1 MKETNHN
8 DRFRPYR
15 ISRRMFLELAGGAT
29 LLAGCNPVQQLIATP
44 KPTAGPPSEPQLLRK
59 SYQSTATQEQREYF
73 LYLPRGYETDEE
85 KIWPVILF
93 LHGGGERGDGLGDL
107 DYVLDHGPL
116 MEAWIQRRDLLF
128 IILSPQLPIFSMS
141 GQIERPETK
150 PQRLE
155 SGVPPRDDKED
166 PATPMTRAE
175 GDPSPFGEF
184 GPPDGW
190 WKVEDDLLNMVDST
204 LSDYRADSKRVYLT
218 GLSYGGFGTWY
229 MATYHSDRWAAIAPM
244 CGLGDPTLAQQ
255 LAAVNMPIWI
265 FQGGRDDVIQPQWI
279 YPMANSLEEAGLK
292 TVRLTIHE
300 DLGHNAWTRVYAGED
315 LYNWFLSHVHE
326 PQQG

>member
-1 MKETNHN
+1 MPEPALP
-8 DRFRPYR
+8 FRPHSL
-15 ISRRMFLELAGGAT
+15 SRRRFLNLAGGAT
-29 LLAGCNPVQQLIATP
+29 LLASCTPVQQSLATP
-44 KPTAGPPSEPQLLRK
+44 KLASSLPSEPQLLRK
-59 SYQSTATQEQREYF
+59 SYQSPATQKQREYF
-73 LYLPRGYETDEE
+73 LYLPRGYETDKD

-116 MEAWIQRRDLLF
+116 MEAWIQRRDLPF
-128 IILSPQLPIFSMS
+128 IILSPQLPIFNMS
-141 GQIERPETK
+141 GQIDRPATR

-155 SGVPPRDDKED
+155 SGVPPRDEKR
-166 PATPMTRAE
+166 PTTPMTRTA

-190 WKVEDDLLNMVDST
+190 WKAEKDLLNIIDST

-229 MATYHSDRWAAIAPM
+229 MAAYHPDRWAAIAPI
-244 CGLGDPTLAQQ
+244 CGLGDPTLAPI
-255 LAAVNMPIWI
+255 LAQVNMPIWI

-279 YPMANSLEEAGLK
+279 YPMANSLEKAGHK

-315 LYNWFLSHVHE
+315 LYNWFLSHARE
-326 PQQG
+326 

>member
-1 MKETNHN
+1 MQETNHN

-44 KPTAGPPSEPQLLRK
+44 KPTSGPPSEPQLLRK
-59 SYQSTATQEQREYF
+59 SYQSTATQKQRQYF
-73 LYLPRGYETDEE
+73 LYLPQGYETDKE

-93 LHGGGERGDGLGDL
+93 LHGAGERGDGLGDL

-116 MEAWIQRRDLLF
+116 MEAWIQRRDLPF
-128 IILSPQLPIFSMS
+128 IIISPQLPIFSMS
-141 GQIERPETK
+141 GQIVRPKTK

-155 SGVPPRDDKED
+155 SGVPLRDEERPTK
-166 PATPMTRAE
+166 PMTRAE
-175 GDPSPFGEF
+175 GAPSLLGEL

-190 WKVEDDLLNMVDST
+190 WMVEKDLLNMVDST

-229 MATYHSDRWAAIAPM
+229 MATYHPDRWAAIAPI
-244 CGLGDPTLAQQ
+244 CGLGDLTLAQQ

-315 LYNWFLSHVHE
+315 LYNWFLSHARARS
-326 PQQG
+326 

>member
-1 MKETNHN
+1 MEESNPDH
-8 DRFRPYR
+8 RSRPYR
-15 ISRRMFLELAGGAT
+15 ISRRTFLKFAGWAT
-29 LLAGCNPVQQLIATP
+29 LLAGCNPVQQLNATS
-44 KPTAGPPSEPQLLRK
+44 KPPSGTPSEPQLLRK
-59 SYQSTATQEQREYF
+59 SYQSTATREQREYF
-73 LYLPRGYETDEE
+73 LYLPRGYETNKEQV
-85 KIWPVILF
+85 WPVILF

-116 MEAWIQRRDLLF
+116 MEVWIQRRDLPF

-141 GQIERPETK
+141 GQIERPATK

-155 SGVPPRDDKED
+155 SGIPPRDEKR
-166 PATPMTRAE
+166 PTNPMTRV
-175 GDPSPFGEF
+175 GGNPSPFSEL

-190 WKVEDDLLNMVDST
+190 WKVEKDLLNIVDST
-204 LSDYRADSKRVYLT
+204 LRDYRADSKRVYLT

-229 MATYHSDRWAAIAPM
+229 MATYHPDRWAAIAPI
-244 CGLGDPTLAQQ
+244 CGLGDPTLAGQ

-279 YPMANSLEEAGLK
+279 YPMANSLEKAGLV

-300 DLGHNAWTRVYAGED
+300 DLGHNAWTRVYAGQD
-315 LYNWFLSHVHE
+315 LYNWFLSHARS
-326 PQQG
+326 

>member
-1 MKETNHN
+1 MKETNHT

-15 ISRRMFLELAGGAT
+15 ISRRRFLELAGGVT
-29 LLAGCNPVQQLIATP
+29 LLAGCNPVQQSIATP
-44 KPTAGPPSEPQLLRK
+44 EPTSGPLSEPQLLRK
-59 SYQSTATQEQREYF
+59 SYQSTATQKQREYF
-73 LYLPRGYETDEE
+73 LYLPRGYETDKE

-93 LHGGGERGDGLGDL
+93 LHGSGERGDGLGDL

-116 MEAWIQRRDLLF
+116 MEAWIQRRDLPF
-128 IILSPQLPIFSMS
+128 IIISPQLPVFSMS
-141 GQIERPETK
+141 DQIVRPKTK

-155 SGVPPRDDKED
+155 SGVPPRDEERPTK
-166 PATPMTRAE
+166 PMIRAE
-175 GDPSPFGEF
+175 GDPSPLGEL

-190 WKVEDDLLNMVDST
+190 WKVEEDLLNMVDST

-229 MATYHSDRWAAIAPM
+229 MATYHSDRWAAIAPI

-315 LYNWFLSHVHE
+315 LYNWFLSHTRE
-326 PQQG
+326 

>member
-1 MKETNHN
+1 MPETALP
-8 DRFRPYR
+8 FRPHS
-15 ISRRMFLELAGGAT
+15 ISRRRFLNLAGGAT
-29 LLAGCNPVQQLIATP
+29 LLAGCTPVQQLVVTP
-44 KPTAGPPSEPQLLRK
+44 NPTVDLSSEPQLLRK
-59 SYQSTATQEQREYF
+59 PYQSAATQKQREYF
-73 LYLPRGYETDEE
+73 LYLPRGYETDKE

-93 LHGGGERGDGLGDL
+93 LHGGGERGNGLEDL

-116 MEAWIQRRDLLF
+116 MEAWIQRRDLPF

-141 GQIERPETK
+141 DQIERPATK

-155 SGVPPRDDKED
+155 SEVPPRDEKR
-166 PATPMTRAE
+166 PTTPMTRTT

-190 WKVEDDLLNMVDST
+190 WKAEDDLLNIVNNT
-204 LSDYRADSKRVYLT
+204 LRDYRADAKRVYLT

-229 MATYHSDRWAAIAPM
+229 MATYHPDRWAAIAPI
-244 CGLGDPTLAQQ
+244 CGLGDLTLAPI
-255 LAAVNMPIWI
+255 LATANMPIWI

-279 YPMANSLEEAGLK
+279 YPMANSLEKAGLT

-300 DLGHNAWTRVYAGED
+300 DLGHNVWTRVYAGED
-315 LYNWFLSHVHE
+315 LYNWFLSHARE
-326 PQQG
+326 